1 MTIASKNNISASLV
15 IPVFNNGDT
24 LVEQI
29 KECEEIISKIISNYE
44 IIICD
49 DKSTDNSA
57 HLLRK
62 HFQNKSHFNIIFHSK
77 NKGIAKTIRELY
89 SKAKLDNIVLF
100 SVDGCWNPKD
110 IEKLLLQAIESKSD
124 IVIGKRNKSQYS
136 MYRKIISF
144 FYNTLPIIF
153 FGVKT
158 TDAGSIKVIRKKI
171 FDSTKLVSKSVF
183 FEAEI
188 IIKAKKN
195 GKVIESVPIHF
206 KKHKNKKGSGG
217 KINLVASSLR
227 DIFILRLNI

>member
-1 MTIASKNNISASLV
+1 MTISPKNNINASLV
-15 IPVFNNGDT
+15 IPVFNNEDT

-29 KECEEIISKIISNYE
+29 KECEEIVSRICSDYE

-49 DKSTDNSA
+49 DKSRDNSA
-57 HLLRK
+57 NLIRK
-62 HFQNKSHFNIIFHSK
+62 HFQNKSHFNIVFHSK

-89 SKAKLDNIVLF
+89 SKAKFDYIVLF
-100 SVDGCWNPKD
+100 SVDGSWDPKD
-110 IEKLLLQAIESKSD
+110 IEKLLLKAIESKSD
-124 IVIGKRNKSQYS
+124 MVIGKRNKSQYS

-158 TDAGSIKVIRKKI
+158 TDAGSIKIMKKKV

-195 GKVIESVPIHF
+195 GKIIESVPIHF
-206 KKHKNKKGSGG
+206 KKHKNKKGNGG
-217 KINLVASSLR
+217 KINLVASSLK
-227 DIFILRLNI
+227 DILVLRLKI